1 MAIVKGIIKAFGHIL
16 PRERMVKQT
25 LRTFYVLK
33 MIASLGASFAF
44 STYVLFLLDK
54 GLDFFQVNVINFIF
68 MATIFLL
75 EIPTGAFADSLGR
88 KNSVVIGYACWALSY
103 LIYFMSG
110 SFWMFVLAEI
120 FGALGA
126 CFISGAFEAWAVDT
140 LKFKGF
146 RGTFEEVFAK
156 GSIYSSVGVIIG
168 AILGGYIGAV
178 DLALPWLAGAI
189 VLSLLFIISQLI
201 IAEPYFKRKPLKLK
215 STFDEMKKISSAS
228 IRYGM
233 DHPIIFNM
241 IIAGFLLGVAVQ
253 PWNMYWSPFFKD
265 TLQVDTSVLGWMFAA
280 ISLFS
285 MVGMYFA
292 KHTLVRLKDRKNVLI
307 FNSALIAIAI
317 TISAVIGAPYLVVL
331 FFLIHEIGRG
341 MWGPIDS
348 ALMNDYV
355 PSKQRATVI
364 SFDSMIS
371 HGGSA
376 IGLFAS
382 GLIANIYGIP
392 ISWIIGAVVLLM
404 VIPFLM
410 RIKEKKR

>member
-1 MAIVKGIIKAFGHIL
+1 
-16 PRERMVKQT
+16 MVKKT
-25 LRTFYVLK
+25 LQTFYVLK

-54 GLDFFQVNVINFIF
+54 GLDFFQVNVINLVF
-68 MATIFLL
+68 MASIFLL

-88 KNSVVIGYACWALSY
+88 KNSVVIGYAAWALAY
-103 LIYFMSG
+103 LVYFVSG

-120 FGALGA
+120 LGAVGA

-146 RGTFEEVFAK
+146 EGKLEGVFAR
-156 GSIYSSVGVIIG
+156 GGIYSSVGVVIG
-168 AILGGYIGAV
+168 AVLGGYIGAV
-178 DLALPWLAGAI
+178 NLALPWLAGAA
-189 VLSLLFIISQLI
+189 VLFILFVISQLI
-201 IAEPYFKRKPLKLK
+201 MTEPYFKRKPLRLK

-228 IRYGM
+228 VRYGM
-233 DHPIIFNM
+233 AHPIIFNM

-265 TLQVDTSVLGWMFAA
+265 TLNVDTSVLGWMFAA

-285 MVGMYFA
+285 MVGMHFA
-292 KHTLVRLKDRKNVLI
+292 SRTLAKLKDRKNVLI
-307 FNSALIAIAI
+307 FNSALIAITIA
-317 TISAVIGAPYLVVL
+317 ISAVIGAPYLAVL
-331 FFLIHEIGRG
+331 FFLMHEIGRG

-348 ALMNDYV
+348 ALMNDHV

-364 SFDSMIS
+364 SFDSMVS

-382 GLIANIYGIP
+382 GLIANNYGIP
-392 ISWIIGAVVLLM
+392 TSWIIGAVVLLM
-404 VIPFLM
+404 AIPFLM